1 MTAPT
6 TAISPTADTTSRVRS
21 VHRRR
26 GAGDT
31 EAEEPGA
38 EEPDETEGPEEIRG
52 SKEIE
57 GFDETEGPEEIEE
70 SDETEAAEEGV
81 GAGPGTG
88 AGVSCARWGTPSGRY
103 FPFTARYPPGLI
115 R

>member
-38 EEPDETEGPEEIRG
+38 EESDETEGPEEIKG
-52 SKEIE
+52 AKEIARA
-57 GFDETEGPEEIEE
+57 DETPD

>member
-21 VHRRR
+21 VHRRH
-26 GAGDT
+26 GAGGT

-38 EEPDETEGPEEIRG
+38 EEPDETEGPEEIKGAEETEG
-52 SKEIE
+52 SE
-57 GFDETEGPEEIEE
+57 ETEGP
-70 SDETEAAEEGV
+70 DETEAAEEGV
-81 GAGPGTG
+81 GPGPGTG

-103 FPFTARYPPGLI
+103 FPFTARYPAGLI

>member
-31 EAEEPGA
+31 EAEESGA
-38 EEPDETEGPEEIRG
+38 EESDETEGPEEIKG
-52 SKEIE
+52 A
-57 GFDETEGPEEIEE
+57 DETEGADEIEE

-88 AGVSCARWGTPSGRY
+88 AGVSSARRGTPSGRY

>member
-38 EEPDETEGPEEIRG
+38 EESDETEGAEEI
-52 SKEIE
+52 K
-57 GFDETEGPEEIEE
+57 E
-70 SDETEAAEEGV
+70 SDEIEAAEEGV

-88 AGVSCARWGTPSGRY
+88 AGVSSARWGTPSGRY

>member
-26 GAGDT
+26 DAGGT
-31 EAEEPGA
+31 EAEESGA
-38 EEPDETEGPEEIRG
+38 EESDEAEGAEETKGAEEIERAGETEGP
-52 SKEIE
+52 
-57 GFDETEGPEEIEE
+57 
-70 SDETEAAEEGV
+70 DETEAAEEGV
-81 GAGPGTG
+81 SPGPGTG

>member
-38 EEPDETEGPEEIRG
+38 EESDETEGPEEIKG
-52 SKEIE
+52 ATVIK
-57 GFDETEGPEEIEE
+57 GA
-70 SDETEAAEEGV
+70 DETEAAEEGV

-88 AGVSCARWGTPSGRY
+88 AGVSSARRGTPSGRY

>member
-6 TAISPTADTTSRVRS
+6 TAISPTADTTSRVRN

-31 EAEEPGA
+31 EAEEPWA
-38 EEPDETEGPEEIRG
+38 EEPDETEGAE
-52 SKEIE
+52 EIE
-57 GFDETEGPEEIEE
+57 GADETKG
-70 SDETEAAEEGV
+70 AEEGV

-88 AGVSCARWGTPSGRY
+88 AGVSSARWGTPSGRY
-103 FPFTARYPPGLI
+103 FPCTARYPPGLI